1 MVNIQLVGDRSSGM
15 TIQIINLTGQTV
27 DEIYRDSN
35 ELTAI
40 NIDHLEEGIYII
52 KLRTDRDKV

>member
-1 MVNIQLVGDRSSGM
+1 M
-15 TIQIINLTGQTV
+15 TIQIINLTGQTI

-52 KLRTDRDKV
+52 KLRTDRDKVYTGKLIVYR